1 MPIWNGGFDFQSRR
15 FFVPT
20 HKPMT
25 TCRDTVADWRLFC
38 RVLFSFSQYPWSAP
52 AKKSVAPPSEQSGFE
67 YELYH
72 VNNRLYK
79 TFLRPAGQL
88 RLAGRFLLFSE
99 DKPASKKFF
108 EKFSKRRLLAGSE
121 RLCVRL
127 VSGKGETHLIP
138 PGKGVKRWIWSP
150 AMTMASGASSMLTA
164 NWYCTMRQSTTSGKC
179 RGVVIPY
186 LIPTYKAL
194 QKSKNARKIR
204 KTEDV

>member
-1 MPIWNGGFDFQSRR
+1 MSVTFLWELIVKISAKGRSCRTTAKEKKPSYSSVSTRPFETATLIFRAAVSLRL
-15 FFVPT
+15 

-25 TCRDTVADWRLFC
+25 TCRDTVADGRLFC

-72 VNNRLYK
+72 VSNLLYK
-79 TFLRPAGQL
+79 TLLRPAGSL

-99 DKPASKKFF
+99 DKPTSKKIF

-121 RLCVRL
+121 RLRVRL

-138 PGKGVKRWIWSP
+138 PGRALK
-150 AMTMASGASSMLTA
+150 
-164 NWYCTMRQSTTSGKC
+164 N
-179 RGVVIPY
+179 IPF
-186 LIPTYKAL
+186 LFWL
-194 QKSKNARKIR
+194 
-204 KTEDV
+204 